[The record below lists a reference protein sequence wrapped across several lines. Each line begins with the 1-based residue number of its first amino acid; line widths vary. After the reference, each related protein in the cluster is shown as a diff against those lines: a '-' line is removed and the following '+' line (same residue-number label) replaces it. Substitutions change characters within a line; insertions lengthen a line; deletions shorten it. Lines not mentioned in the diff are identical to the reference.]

1 MGINEGGTP
10 CIIDMGGRNNDNG
23 WMSALFGLLGQN
35 GGFGGGGWMIFLLVL
50 VVMVVL
56 VIGWRGNNNN
66 NSEAATIAATLANG
80 AMTRNE
86 VTNGFNAQEVNNGI
100 RGIQNGLCDGFY
112 AQNTTMLQGFNG
124 TQRDIMQ
131 TGYQLSS
138 AIAENRFAA
147 QQCCCETN
155 RNIDSV
161 KFENAQNTCQ
171 ITMNAT
177 ANTQKIL
184 DRLNQMESNAKDQ
197 QITQLQFDLQAA
209 QLQIGNIRQK
219 DDIVNAVR
227 PFPSPAYITCSPYT
241 SVNGFGCGNSCG
253 GC

>member
-1 MGINEGGTP
+1 MAMDGIQPVMDINRGNGYGDGFAGNWIW
-10 CIIDMGGRNNDNG
+10 IIVIF
-23 WMSALFGLLGQN
+23 ALFWGGGNWGNN
-35 GGFGGGGWMIFLLVL
+35 GGDC
-50 VVMVVL
+50 
-56 VIGWRGNNNN
+56 
-66 NSEAATIAATLANG
+66 AAAAFANG

-86 VTNGFNAQEVNNGI
+86 ITNGFNAQEVNNGI

-112 AQNTTMLQGFNG
+112 AQNTTMLQGFNN

-131 TGYQLSS
+131 TGFQLNTGLL
-138 AIAENRFAA
+138 ENRFAT
-147 QQCCCETN
+147 QQGFCETN

-161 KFENAQNTCQ
+161 KFEGAQNTYQ

-241 SVNGFGCGNSCG
+241 AVNGFGCGSC
-253 GC
+253 

>member
-10 CIIDMGGRNNDNG
+10 YFIDMGNRNNDNG
-23 WMSALFGLLGQN
+23 WMSALCGLLGQN
-35 GGFGGGGWMIFLLVL
+35 GNGFGNGGWMMFLLVL

-56 VIGWRGNNNN
+56 VFAWKGNNNN
-66 NSEAATIAATLANG
+66 GSEAATIAATLANG

-112 AQNTTMLQGFNG
+112 GQNTTMLQGFNG
-124 TQRDIMQ
+124 TQRDILQ
-131 TGYQLSS
+131 SSYQLGS

-161 KFENAQNTCQ
+161 RYENAQNTCQ

-184 DRLNQMESNAKDQ
+184 DRLCQMESNAKDQ
-197 QITQLQFDLQAA
+197 RIAQLQLDLQAA
-209 QLQIGNIRQK
+209 QLHIGNIRQTEN
-219 DDIVNAVR
+219 IVNAVR
-227 PFPSPAYITCSPYT
+227 PFPSPAYITSSPYT
-241 SVNGFGCGNSCG
+241 AVNGFGCNNC
-253 GC
+253 